1 MSDVLPDLPRP
12 ARPEAWRDRL
22 AGWAESLDLSPAR
35 LVGGAVMLALVGFL
49 GWRLLAPPPTPPE
62 MRLPFVSTTA
72 PTGAPGGAPEA
83 ASPAAAAGADDAAST
98 TVPEGAELVVH
109 VAGAVARSGVQRLP
123 AGSRVVDAVE
133 AAGGAAADADPSR
146 INLAALLEDGQQ
158 VYVPRLGEVGGGAS
172 AGVGPGAAGGGAGG
186 AGTGAGAGDESVVN
200 LNTADVGQLD
210 ALPGVGPA
218 IAQAIVDYRDQN
230 GPFAT
235 VDQLVEVRGIG
246 DSKLADLRDRVTV

>member
-35 LVGGAVMLALVGFL
+35 LVGGAVMLAMVGFL

-72 PTGAPGGAPEA
+72 PAAAPGEASEA
-83 ASPAAAAGADDAAST
+83 ASPAGVAGSDDAAST
-98 TVPEGAELVVH
+98 TVPDGAELVVH

-123 AGSRVVDAVE
+123 ASSRVVDAVE

-146 INLAALLEDGQQ
+146 INLAAPLEDGQQ
-158 VYVPRLGEVGGGAS
+158 VYVPRLGEVGGGAG
-172 AGVGPGAAGGGAGG
+172 AGGPGAAGGGAG
-186 AGTGAGAGDESVVN
+186 AAGADDESVVN

-230 GPFAT
+230 GPFAS

-246 DSKLADLRDRVTV
+246 DAKLADLRDRVTV

>member
-35 LVGGAVMLALVGFL
+35 LVGGAVVLAVVGFL

-72 PTGAPGGAPEA
+72 VAPGGAPEA
-83 ASPAAAAGADDAAST
+83 ASPARAGPDDAAST
-98 TVPEGAELVVH
+98 SVPEGAELVVH

-133 AAGGAAADADPSR
+133 AAGGTAADADPSR
-146 INLAALLEDGQQ
+146 INLAAPLEDGQQ
-158 VYVPRLGEVGGGAS
+158 VYVPRLGEVGGG
-172 AGVGPGAAGGGAGG
+172 VG
-186 AGTGAGAGDESVVN
+186 AGTGAVGGGAGAAGAGAGGESVVN

-246 DSKLADLRDRVTV
+246 EAKLADLRDRVTV

>member
-35 LVGGAVMLALVGFL
+35 LVGGAVMLAMVGFL

-62 MRLPFVSTTA
+62 MRLPFVSTTGPA
-72 PTGAPGGAPEA
+72 AAPGEAPEA
-83 ASPAAAAGADDAAST
+83 ASSAGAAGSAGSDDAAST
-98 TVPEGAELVVH
+98 TVPDGAELVVH

-146 INLAALLEDGQQ
+146 INLAAPLEDGQQ
-158 VYVPRLGEVGGGAS
+158 VYVPRLGEVGGGA
-172 AGVGPGAAGGGAGG
+172 GVGPGGAGGGAGG
-186 AGTGAGAGDESVVN
+186 AGAGAESVVN
-200 LNTADVGQLD
+200 LNTADVDQLD

-246 DSKLADLRDRVTV
+246 DAKLADLRDRVTV

>member
-146 INLAALLEDGQQ
+146 INLAAPLEDGQQ
-158 VYVPRLGEVGGGAS
+158 VYVPRLGEVGGGA
-172 AGVGPGAAGGGAGG
+172 GVGPGAAGGGVEA
-186 AGTGAGAGDESVVN
+186 AGAGDGSVVN

-246 DSKLADLRDRVTV
+246 DAKLADLRDRVTV

>member
-35 LVGGAVMLALVGFL
+35 LAGGAVMLAMVGFL

-72 PTGAPGGAPEA
+72 PNATPGGAPEA
-83 ASPAAAAGADDAAST
+83 ASPAGAAGADDAAST

-146 INLAALLEDGQQ
+146 INLAAPLEDGQQ
-158 VYVPRLGEVGGGAS
+158 VYVPRLGEVGGGAG
-172 AGVGPGAAGGGAGG
+172 AGPGAAGGGAGG
-186 AGTGAGAGDESVVN
+186 GGAGAGDETVVN

-218 IAQAIVDYRDQN
+218 IAQAIVDHRDQN

-246 DSKLADLRDRVTV
+246 DAKLADLRDRVTV